1 MSSEPAL
8 TYLMPA
14 YAGASYAGL
23 FGLLPTSISSD
34 LTTTML
40 ASATFGAAWAAFNI
54 YRTKSLDLGVV
65 TMGMVAVSTAIE
77 RGLID
82 VGGGTGRGSEGSR
95 LTPTLKL
102 VETIGCILVSINFAL
117 PIVAW
122 NEVARTLG
130 RKKTSFW
137 LSTFWCYCLVMALF
151 WAICAYRNNGR
162 IATLAAAAAASK

>member
-1 MSSEPAL
+1 
-8 TYLMPA
+8 
-14 YAGASYAGL
+14 
-23 FGLLPTSISSD
+23 
-34 LTTTML
+34 
-40 ASATFGAAWAAFNI
+40 
-54 YRTKSLDLGVV
+54 
-65 TMGMVAVSTAIE
+65 MGMVAVSTAIE